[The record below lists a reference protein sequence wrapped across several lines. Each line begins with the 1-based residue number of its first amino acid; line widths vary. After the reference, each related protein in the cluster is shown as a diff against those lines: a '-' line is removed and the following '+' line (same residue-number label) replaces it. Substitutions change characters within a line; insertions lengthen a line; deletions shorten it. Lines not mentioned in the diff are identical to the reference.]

1 MIETPAMHLING
13 CIVFVNSEKGLFEN
27 DLF

>member
-1 MIETPAMHLING
+1 MIETPAMHLVNG
-13 CIVFVNSEKGLFEN
+13 CIVFENSENGLFEN